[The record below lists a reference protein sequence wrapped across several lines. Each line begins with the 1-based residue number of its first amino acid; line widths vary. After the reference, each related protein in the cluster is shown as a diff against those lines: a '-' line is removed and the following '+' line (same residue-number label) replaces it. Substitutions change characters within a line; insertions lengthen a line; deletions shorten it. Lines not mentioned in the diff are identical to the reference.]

1 MRREERGEKLK
12 NWFGE
17 CACQVCSGSAQK
29 LDRSDRIR
37 GEVAALHNQV
47 FSSTSFSVGKSHPG
61 EGVDQTRQTEGG
73 PGGVIEEGQAHRG
86 AGVGADP
93 AGADNV
99 LENDHHLVQLPWALL
114 DFCELAAVNRAMKE
128 RGGLEN
134 EQSEDVRLSREEVE
148 DAAVEDDFKRK
159 AIALAATF
167 GDSSVHRYEI

>member
-1 MRREERGEKLK
+1 MYQSYASYKPCKFILLK
-12 NWFGE
+12 SLTKVRVLSKKGRLKE
-17 CACQVCSGSAQK
+17 
-29 LDRSDRIR
+29 
-37 GEVAALHNQV
+37 ALTASLKKV
-47 FSSTSFSVGKSHPG
+47 
-61 EGVDQTRQTEGG
+61 RL
-73 PGGVIEEGQAHRG
+73 IEE
-86 AGVGADP
+86 
-93 AGADNV
+93 
-99 LENDHHLVQLPWALL
+99 LEWELIQQVKTMFWRVIAIFIFRFRAYIFTNKENPFQLPWALL

>member
-1 MRREERGEKLK
+1 MSAPAKFALARLKSLTGVTGSEERWLR
-12 NWFGE
+12 FTTRSFLL
-17 CACQVCSGSAQK
+17 CSV
-29 LDRSDRIR
+29 D
-37 GEVAALHNQV
+37 
-47 FSSTSFSVGKSHPG
+47 KSHPG
-61 EGVDQTRQTEGG
+61 EGVDQKRQAEGG
-73 PGGVIEEGQAHRG
+73 SGGGVEEGKAHRG

-134 EQSEDVRLSREEVE
+134 ELSEDVRLSREEVE

-167 GDSSVHRYEI
+167 GDSSVHRYR